1 MCSFDTNAYLTHFKT
16 ELSESLLGFWMPRCL
31 DAENGGYLNCFCND
45 GSRLVSTD
53 KYTWSQGRFLWTFSK
68 LASAQTDLFDE
79 KERERFLQ
87 YAKSGR
93 DFLLSHVLIAANDLR
108 CVFLM
113 HADGTPKYVDGY
125 QELDMSIFADCFVVM
140 GFAAYAA
147 VTGDVESWKFAK
159 SLGDSVWER
168 YQSGNYRTLPY
179 PLSPKYVAH
188 SKPMI
193 LTNVCCELY
202 KAAQKFDPK
211 EAEKQKERIAK
222 CHREVFEIFAD
233 ENDLVH
239 EFKLAGG
246 DFSADLFGQ
255 HLNPGHVIEDMWF
268 QLEAADILGDFRNVD
283 RICAIAKKTLQ
294 TGWDEKY
301 GGFYHFVK
309 TSGEE
314 GMQGDLGDAA
324 DEPQMKL
331 VLDDWGSKLW
341 WVHSEALY
349 TTLLLFDRTGDAE
362 LLAWFEKTFDYV
374 FSTFP
379 NPDKS
384 IGEWIQIRTREGK
397 PQEKVVALP
406 VKDPYH
412 IIRNVILII
421 ELLEKRKKREN
432 LS

>member
-1 MCSFDTNAYLTHFKT
+1 MAFLDTNACLAHFKK
-16 ELSESLLGFWMPRCL
+16 ELTDNLLAFWMPRCL

-68 LASAQTDLFDE
+68 LAMADTDLFDQTQ
-79 KERERFLQ
+79 REAFLR

-93 DFLLSHVLIAANDLR
+93 DFLLKHVLIAPNDLR

-113 HADGTPKYVDGY
+113 HADGTPKRVGDF
-125 QELDMSIFADCFVVM
+125 EEPDMSIFADCFVVM

-147 VTGDVESWKFAK
+147 ATGDRESWEFAK

-202 KAAQKFDPK
+202 KAAQKIDAT
-211 EAEKQKERIAK
+211 EAKKQKDRIAK

-233 ENDLVH
+233 EKDLVH
-239 EFKLAGG
+239 EFRLANGG
-246 DFSADLFGQ
+246 FSPDLFGQ
-255 HLNPGHVIEDMWF
+255 HVNPGHVIEDMWF
-268 QLEAADILGDFRNVD
+268 QLEAADVLGDFCNVE
-283 RICAIAKKTLQ
+283 RICRIAKSTLRL
-294 TGWDEKY
+294 GWDEKY
-301 GGFYHFVK
+301 GGLYHFVQ
-309 TSGEE
+309 TSGKE
-314 GMQGDLGDAA
+314 GMEGDLGEAA

-331 VLDDWGSKLW
+331 VVDDWASKLW

-362 LLAWFEKTFDYV
+362 FLFWFERVFDYV
-374 FSTFP
+374 FDTFP

-384 IGEWIQIRTREGK
+384 VGEWIQIRTREGK

-421 ELLEKRKKREN
+421 ELLEKRKKREK
-432 LS
+432 LQ

>member
-1 MCSFDTNAYLTHFKT
+1 MKDFNTDAYLSHFKK
-16 ELSESLLGFWMPRCL
+16 ELADNLLSFWMPRCS
-31 DAENGGYLNCFCND
+31 DVENGGYLNCFCND

-53 KYTWSQGRFLWTFSK
+53 KYTWSQGRFLWMFSK
-68 LASAQTDLFDE
+68 LATAQTDLFDT
-79 KERERFLQ
+79 KARERFLQ
-87 YAKSGR
+87 YAKSGYE
-93 DFLLSHVLIAANDLR
+93 FLKKHVLIAPDDLR

-113 HADGTPKYVDGY
+113 EADGLPKHVAGY
-125 QELDMSIFADCFVVM
+125 AELDMSIFADCFVVM
-140 GFAAYAA
+140 GVAAYAA
-147 VTGDVESWKFAK
+147 ATGDSEAFDFAK
-159 SLGDSVWER
+159 ALGDSVWER

-202 KAAQKFDPK
+202 KAAQKFDPD
-211 EAEKQKERIAK
+211 EAQAQKARIEK

-239 EFKLAGG
+239 EFKLADG

-255 HLNPGHVIEDMWF
+255 HINPGHVIEDMWF
-268 QLEAADILGDFRNVD
+268 QLEAAEILGDFCNVE
-283 RICAIAKKTLQ
+283 RICGITKNTLEI
-294 TGWDEKY
+294 GWDKQY

-309 TSGEE
+309 TNGEE
-314 GMQGDLGDAA
+314 GMGGDLGDAA

-349 TTLLLFDRTGDAE
+349 TTLLLFDRTGDE
-362 LLAWFEKTFDYV
+362 EFLTWFEKIFRYV
-374 FSTFP
+374 FETFP

-421 ELLEKRKKREN
+421 ELLEKRREREKKK
-432 LS
+432 

>member
-1 MCSFDTNAYLTHFKT
+1 MLSFDTNAYLTHFKK
-16 ELSESLLGFWMPRCL
+16 ELTDNLLSFWMPRCL
-31 DAENGGYLNCFCND
+31 DAEHGGYLNCFCND
-45 GSRLVSTD
+45 GSRLISTD
-53 KYTWSQGRFLWTFSK
+53 KYTWSQGRFLWIFSK
-68 LASAQTDLFDE
+68 LAMAKTDLFGE
-79 KERERFLQ
+79 KQRASFLE
-87 YAKSGR
+87 YAKNGR
-93 DFLLSHVLIAANDLR
+93 DFLLEHVLIAKDDLR

-113 HADGTPKYVDGY
+113 YANGTPKHVGDFE
-125 QELDMSIFADCFVVM
+125 ELDMSIFADCFVVM
-140 GFAAYAA
+140 GFAAYAVA
-147 VTGDVESWKFAK
+147 ADDKESFFFAK

-202 KAAQKFDPK
+202 KAALVFDPT
-211 EAEKQKERIAK
+211 EAEKQKTRIAK

-233 ENDLVH
+233 EKDVVH
-239 EFKLAGG
+239 EFRYKNG
-246 DFSADLFGQ
+246 DFPNDLFGR
-255 HLNPGHVIEDMWF
+255 HVNPGHVIEDMWF
-268 QLEAADILGDFRNVD
+268 QLEAADILGDFCNAE
-283 RICAIAKKTLQ
+283 RICAVAKRTL
-294 TGWDEKY
+294 TLGWDKKY

-309 TSGEE
+309 ASGEE
-314 GMQGDLGDAA
+314 GMEGTLGEAV

-362 LLAWFEKTFDYV
+362 LLAWFEKIFDYV

-384 IGEWIQIRTREGK
+384 VGEWIQIRTREGK

-421 ELLEKRKKREN
+421 ELLEKRREREN
-432 LS
+432 L

>member
-1 MCSFDTNAYLTHFKT
+1 MCFFDTKAYLAHFQKELT
-16 ELSESLLGFWMPRCL
+16 ENLLSFWIPRCL
-31 DAENGGYLNCFCND
+31 DQKHGGYLNCFCND

-53 KYTWSQGRFLWTFSK
+53 KYTWSQGRFLWMFSK
-68 LASAQTDLFDE
+68 LATASTELFNE
-79 KERERFLQ
+79 KTRAEFLK

-93 DFLLSHVLIAANDLR
+93 DFLLKNVLIAPEDLR

-113 HADGTPKYVDGY
+113 NADGTPKRVGDFE
-125 QELDMSIFADCFVVM
+125 ELDMSIFADCFVTM
-140 GFAAYAA
+140 GFAAYAVA
-147 VTGDVESWKFAK
+147 ADDKASWKFAK

-202 KAAQKFDPK
+202 KAAEKFDPV
-211 EAEKQKERIAK
+211 EAKKQKERIAQ

-239 EFKLAGG
+239 EFKLANG
-246 DFSADLFGQ
+246 DFSSDLFGQ
-255 HLNPGHVIEDMWF
+255 HINPGHVIEDMWF
-268 QLEAADILGDFRNVD
+268 QLEAADILGDFCNAE
-283 RICAIAKKTLQ
+283 RICRITKKTLQ
-294 TGWDEKY
+294 TGWDQKY

-309 TSGEE
+309 VNGEQ
-314 GMQGDLGDAA
+314 GMEGDLGEAA
-324 DEPQMKL
+324 DEPQMQL

-349 TTLLLFDRTGDAE
+349 TTLLLYDRTGDAE
-362 LLAWFEKTFDYV
+362 FLTWFEKIFKYV
-374 FSTFP
+374 FETFP
-379 NPDKS
+379 NPDKTV
-384 IGEWIQIRTREGK
+384 GEWVQIRTREGR

-421 ELLEKRKKREN
+421 ELLEKRREREN
-432 LS
+432 LR

>member
-1 MCSFDTNAYLTHFKT
+1 MAILDTNTYLARFKK
-16 ELSESLLGFWMPRCL
+16 ELCGNLLSFWMPRCL
-31 DAENGGYLNCFCND
+31 DEKYGGYLNCFCND

-53 KYTWSQGRFLWTFSK
+53 KYTWSQGRFLWMFSK
-68 LASAQTDLFDE
+68 LATASTDLFDE
-79 KERERFLQ
+79 EARAEFLQ

-93 DFLLSHVLIAANDLR
+93 DFLLEHVLIAPGDLR

-113 HADGTPKYVDGY
+113 HADGTPKRVGDFE
-125 QELDMSIFADCFVVM
+125 ELDMSIFADCFVVM
-140 GFAAYAA
+140 GFAAYAVA
-147 VTGDVESWKFAK
+147 TGDAESWKFAK
-159 SLGDSVWER
+159 ALGDSVWER

-202 KAAQKFDPK
+202 KAARKFDPA
-211 EAEKQKERIAK
+211 EAEAQKVRIAK

-239 EFKLAGG
+239 EFILTNG

-255 HLNPGHVIEDMWF
+255 HVNPGHVIEDMWF
-268 QLEAADILGDFRNVD
+268 QLEAADILDDFCNVE
-283 RICAIAKKTLQ
+283 RIRRIAKNTLQ
-294 TGWDEKY
+294 IGWDKKY

-309 TSGEE
+309 VNGEE
-314 GMQGDLGDAA
+314 GMKGDLGDAA
-324 DEPQMKL
+324 DEPQMQL

-349 TTLLLFDRTGDAE
+349 TTLLLYDRTCDAE
-362 LLAWFEKTFDYV
+362 FLVWFEKIFQYV
-374 FSTFP
+374 FETFP
-379 NPDKS
+379 NPDKTV
-384 IGEWIQIRTREGK
+384 GEWIQIRTREGK
-397 PQEKVVALP
+397 RQEKVVALP

-421 ELLEKRKKREN
+421 ELLEKRREREN
-432 LS
+432 LR